1 MRGRRLPGRPVVRQR
16 WLPAHRSS
24 AGVVALAAA
33 PRNAVVAS
41 LICSKTPQQSSVA
54 MELFAVGRHLEAA
67 LGISLGVC
75 LKLSPVLFDSLV
87 ELLDFSPA
95 FLSVYAS
102 SRRGFERIAWSRR
115 DERRLLLASI

>member
-1 MRGRRLPGRPVVRQR
+1 
-16 WLPAHRSS
+16 
-24 AGVVALAAA
+24 
-33 PRNAVVAS
+33 
-41 LICSKTPQQSSVA
+41 